1 MEDVW
6 ERRGRSV
13 SHSVCSVCPGDLS
26 QIKIDTEERG
36 RGVVMYGVVSTCLD
50 TEAGLTHRY
59 CGGEVKDSRLA
70 C

>member
-6 ERRGRSV
+6 ERRGWSV

-36 RGVVMYGVVSTCLD
+36 RGVVMYGGVVSTSGHRSWAD
-50 TEAGLTHRY
+50 TPLLR
-59 CGGEVKDSRLA
+59 R
-70 C
+70 